1 LRKLN
6 HYLHLKNKNYPF
18 LKNNKR
24 LLIFNFKGKNA
35 IFCTNKPAPMKNNN
49 VTIQSM
55 AQSLGVSVTT
65 ISRVLNG
72 LGEQFRISK
81 KTIELV
87 TVTAHK
93 LNYKPNNIAKGLR
106 LKKSST
112 IGLIVPDITNTW
124 FAQLAMGIEKEARK
138 HHYNIFLCNS
148 DDDIKIEKKSIA
160 LLQSWM
166 VDGIIIAPIGL
177 EPEHLID
184 AKRNGTPL
192 VLIDR
197 IFEGMDLPYISSND
211 FEGALEANQYLIDN
225 GHKKI
230 VCVQGIVGTSPNNKR
245 VNGYKQALKK
255 NKIPF
260 DPSLVVGDA
269 FSFNN
274 GYNCAKKIS
283 KNLAKTKIT
292 AIFSLGN
299 QITLGILKALK
310 EEGIRIP
317 EDISIVSFDEQL
329 YSDLL
334 FTPLSTISH
343 MNDNFGDLSIQMLL
357 QQMGKSKKAK
367 PKDVVLKSKL
377 IIRDSVKKIA
387 IL

>member
-1 LRKLN
+1 
-6 HYLHLKNKNYPF
+6 
-18 LKNNKR
+18 
-24 LLIFNFKGKNA
+24 
-35 IFCTNKPAPMKNNN
+35 MKNNS

-72 LGEQFRISK
+72 LGGQFRISK

-177 EPEHLID
+177 EPEHLLD
-184 AKRNGTPL
+184 AKKNGTPL

-317 EDISIVSFDEQL
+317 EDISIVSFDEQV

-357 QQMGKSKKAK
+357 QQMGKNKKAK